1 MGSKD
6 LKRCTLRCKI
16 TLPPLFP
23 GMVKKE
29 KMPKLQ
35 PTKFLQQRTVADA
48 RALDR
53 RQQVAVECTETGQLW
68 QTADDGVRDIHVE
81 TVAQFVA
88 AAESLD
94 LQRNGKWG
102 RCACLERQRVCSSF
116 CANSRVVQFR
126 LRLPRITEPQVGAA
140 DVIDAVGEISQP
152 SAHGRASHPSQLP
165 EVNVPSLTPTELCD

>member
-1 MGSKD
+1 
-6 LKRCTLRCKI
+6 
-16 TLPPLFP
+16 
-23 GMVKKE
+23 MVKKE

-35 PTKFLQQRTVADA
+35 TTKFLQQRTLTEA

-68 QTADDGVRDIHVE
+68 QTADDGVKEIHIE

-102 RCACLERQRVCSSF
+102 RYACLERQRVCSSF
-116 CANSRVVQFR
+116 CTNSRAIQFR
-126 LRLPRITEPQVGAA
+126 LRLPWNAQPQMGAA
-140 DVIDAVGEISQP
+140 DVIDAVGEIAQP
-152 SAHGRASHPSQLP
+152 FALGRASHPPQLP
-165 EVNVPSLTPTELCD
+165 KARHPSLPPTLLCK

>member
-1 MGSKD
+1 MQNHP
-6 LKRCTLRCKI
+6 T
-16 TLPPLFP
+16 PLFSD
-23 GMVKKE
+23 MVKKE
-29 KMPKLQ
+29 KGA
-35 PTKFLQQRTVADA
+35 TKFLQQRTVAEA

-53 RQQVAVECTETGQLW
+53 RQQVDVECTETGQLW
-68 QTADDGVRDIHVE
+68 QTADDGVREIHVE

-116 CANSRVVQFR
+116 CTNSRAIQIR
-126 LRLPRITEPQVGAA
+126 LCLPRIAQPQVGAA

-152 SAHGRASHPSQLP
+152 SALGRASHPSQLP
-165 EVNVPSLTPTELCD
+165 EVRPPSLPPTLLCN

>member
-1 MGSKD
+1 
-6 LKRCTLRCKI
+6 
-16 TLPPLFP
+16 
-23 GMVKKE
+23 MVKKG

-35 PTKFLQQRTVADA
+35 TTKFLQQRPLTEA

-68 QTADDGVRDIHVE
+68 QTAHDGVKEIHIE

-94 LQRNGKWG
+94 LQCDGKWG

-116 CANSRVVQFR
+116 CANSRAIQIR
-126 LRLPRITEPQVGAA
+126 LCLPRIAQPQVGAA
-140 DVIDAVGEISQP
+140 DVIDAFGEISQAF
-152 SAHGRASHPSQLP
+152 AHGRASHPSQFP
-165 EVNVPSLTPTELCD
+165 EARPPSLLPTLLCN